1 VRQAQAQHQRQSE
14 PKITPADLGI
24 DPHTWL
30 PGLSLVGTETVDG
43 VSAYHVTTGFD
54 VSTMA
59 ADAIKVVES
68 PQVQKMLAAHMPAK
82 HMAQVERGLASGK
95 LADVPAMIAKVVVDP
110 RADLWVDTSSN
121 QPKQA
126 GFSVTIVPPA
136 DAKCPLSSVTATFT
150 GTVDQLGQPVTV
162 TTPADVHPWSELQQT
177 FQGR

>member
-1 VRQAQAQHQRQSE
+1 
-14 PKITPADLGI
+14 
-24 DPHTWL
+24 
-30 PGLSLVGTETVDG
+30 
-43 VSAYHVTTGFD
+43 
-54 VSTMA
+54 MA